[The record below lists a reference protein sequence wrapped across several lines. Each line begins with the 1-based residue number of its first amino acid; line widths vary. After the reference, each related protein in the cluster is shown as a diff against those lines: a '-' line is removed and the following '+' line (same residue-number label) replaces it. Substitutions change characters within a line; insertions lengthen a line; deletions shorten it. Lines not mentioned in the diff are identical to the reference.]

1 MKIAIVGA
9 GVSGI
14 VLGSLLKKNIN
25 CELTIFE
32 KRSKIFDNTN
42 GIQLSPNSIK
52 ILELLNFK
60 EVLKKKDFLIIDK
73 LIVRDLYSEKL
84 LSEIILNFKKLDDYI
99 TIDRSILLKRI
110 FDYYSLFENLK
121 NLEVQNIDFETN
133 EVFFDNQKLKYDFI
147 FLCDGIFSKL
157 KKILN

>member
-42 GIQLSPNSIK
+42 GIQISQNSLK
-52 ILELLNFK
+52 IL
-60 EVLKKKDFLIIDK
+60 
-73 LIVRDLYSEKL
+73 
-84 LSEIILNFKKLDDYI
+84 
-99 TIDRSILLKRI
+99 
-110 FDYYSLFENLK
+110 
-121 NLEVQNIDFETN
+121 
-133 EVFFDNQKLKYDFI
+133 
-147 FLCDGIFSKL
+147 
-157 KKILN
+157 

>member
-14 VLGSLLKKNIN
+14 VLGGLLKKNIN

-73 LIVRDLYSEKL
+73 LIVRD
-84 LSEIILNFKKLDDYI
+84 FC
-99 TIDRSILLKRI
+99 T
-110 FDYYSLFENLK
+110 
-121 NLEVQNIDFETN
+121 
-133 EVFFDNQKLKYDFI
+133 
-147 FLCDGIFSKL
+147 
-157 KKILN
+157 KIKCF